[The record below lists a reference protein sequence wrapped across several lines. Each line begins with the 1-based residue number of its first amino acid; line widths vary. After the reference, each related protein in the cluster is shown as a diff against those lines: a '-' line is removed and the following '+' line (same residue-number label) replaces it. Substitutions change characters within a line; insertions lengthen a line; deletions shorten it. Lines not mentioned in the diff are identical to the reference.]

1 MINRNSLKIIP
12 NSEFKATMRPENLD
26 AMEDDALRVTNM
38 TREQVSGYAD
48 TAVVFP
54 TFINWINKYN
64 KGDSVYTAPI
74 PCGYNIIGF
83 DMKILDRY
91 CKKYKIGWDE
101 TRQSQKVLSQVYKY
115 DVMDHLWFWFEN
127 IPDLT
132 KLKLT
137 EVLAYMGASE
147 ERITGA
153 HDALVDV
160 QNTADII
167 IRIFKMQRHMT
178 GLREDGTRRLE
189 MKGCMAK

>member
-1 MINRNSLKIIP
+1 
-12 NSEFKATMRPENLD
+12 MRPENMD
-26 AMEDDALRVTNM
+26 AVEDDALRVTNM

-74 PCGYNIIGF
+74 PCGYNIIGY

-115 DVMDHLWFWFEN
+115 DLMDHLWFWFEN
-127 IPDLT
+127 IPDLS

-137 EVLAYMGASE
+137 EVLSYMGASE

-153 HDALVDV
+153 HDSLVDV

-178 GLREDGTRRLE
+178 ALREDGSRRLE
-189 MKGCMAK
+189 MKGCMKK